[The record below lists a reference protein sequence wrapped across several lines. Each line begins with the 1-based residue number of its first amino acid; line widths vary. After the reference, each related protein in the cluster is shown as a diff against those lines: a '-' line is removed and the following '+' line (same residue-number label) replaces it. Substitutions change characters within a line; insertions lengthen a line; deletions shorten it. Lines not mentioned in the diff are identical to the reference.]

1 MIIWERERQ
10 CQLCIHECGCEE
22 AKEALEDGTILYEHE
37 FDCEL
42 ANKCSS
48 DLTCDD
54 FVEG

>member
-10 CQLCIHECGCEE
+10 CQLCIHECGYEE

-48 DLTCDD
+48 DLTCND